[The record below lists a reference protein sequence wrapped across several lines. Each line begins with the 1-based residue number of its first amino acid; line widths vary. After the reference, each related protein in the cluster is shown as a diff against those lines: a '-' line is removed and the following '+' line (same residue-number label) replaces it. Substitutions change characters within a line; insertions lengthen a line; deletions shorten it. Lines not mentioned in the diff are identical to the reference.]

1 MNKLKNLLAPAL
13 LTAGTVLFASSAHAM
28 TCYDAVRIVS
38 QRLSDLNEKVY
49 QTQIGSFAAVPH
61 IKMGAGISFERC

>member
-1 MNKLKNLLAPAL
+1 MDKLKSLLAPAL

-38 QRLSDLNEKVY
+38 KRLSDIN
-49 QTQIGSFAAVPH
+49 
-61 IKMGAGISFERC
+61 